1 MKKKSV
7 RDPGAESPR
16 RRREALA
23 ACGGLVLI
31 AVVAAAPAV
40 AEIPWRSGHT
50 TTRALST
57 DEIRTSISELAARPE
72 ARHIVVQF
80 AQPLEDPQKAALA
93 QAGLNLLAYLSHNA
107 FFVSLADRGV
117 DPDAVAQT
125 RTVIDVRPIARAWK
139 LHPAIIANDYPQY
152 AVDTR

>member
-1 MKKKSV
+1 MFI
-7 RDPGAESPR
+7 GA
-16 RRREALA
+16 
-23 ACGGLVLI
+23 
-31 AVVAAAPAV
+31 VAAAPAV

-57 DEIRTSISELAARPE
+57 DEIRTTISELAARPE

-80 AQPLEDPQKAALA
+80 AQPLEEPQKAALA
-93 QAGLNLLAYLSHNA
+93 RAGLNLLGYLSHNA
-107 FFVSLADRGV
+107 FFASLADHGL
-117 DPDAVAQT
+117 DPDGGAQT

-139 LHPAIIANDYPQY
+139 LHPAIIANDYAQY